1 MGNYKMIA
9 INDNEV
15 SQACEMCGRE
25 SYIRLTDEELGAF
38 KDYLM
43 GGLLIQECL
52 PTLNKCEREF
62 LKSGCCIKCQELL
75 FGNGY
80 TKRFISEKYSPFSSR
95 NNFQIACYNFVK
107 NFYGKD
113 IVI

>member
-43 GGLLIQECL
+43 GGLLI
-52 PTLNKCEREF
+52 
-62 LKSGCCIKCQELL
+62 
-75 FGNGY
+75 
-80 TKRFISEKYSPFSSR
+80 
-95 NNFQIACYNFVK
+95 
-107 NFYGKD
+107 
-113 IVI
+113 

>member
-1 MGNYKMIA
+1 MIA

-25 SYIRLTDEELGAF
+25 SYIR
-38 KDYLM
+38 LM

-62 LKSGCCIKCQELL
+62 LKSGYCTKCQELL

-80 TKRFISEKYSPFSSR
+80 TKRFISEKYPPFSSR

-107 NFYGKD
+107 NDTGVTMDNK
-113 IVI
+113 